1 VPTRWLLT
9 ITEEP
14 PQRDLLVVA
23 LPSNRRV
30 QPGGAATRRRDDICV
45 SEKTSRLHA
54 RSRSRA
60 PAADGRK
67 LGAKQSLPRPRCSFA
82 RMSGVEGKRE
92 EKYGATRGLG
102 KKGESAISSRTA
114 NLCSLGCIFVLP
126 IQRGSSS
133 LFDLGPAS
141 RKRPRSFLGHVDW
154 AFPPT
159 RHSATAT
166 DWDATAQRSRTVNSH
181 SLHCVH
187 ICLGQPERTTNCWMG
202 TKTGSGG

>member
-1 VPTRWLLT
+1 MQFCKGERGGGG
-9 ITEEP
+9 E
-14 PQRDLLVVA
+14 
-23 LPSNRRV
+23 RR
-30 QPGGAATRRRDDICV
+30 
-45 SEKTSRLHA
+45 
-54 RSRSRA
+54 
-60 PAADGRK
+60 
-67 LGAKQSLPRPRCSFA
+67 
-82 RMSGVEGKRE
+82 
-92 EKYGATRGLG
+92 KYGATRGLG

-159 RHSATAT
+159 RCSATAT

-187 ICLGQPERTTNCWMG
+187 VCLGQPECTINCRMG
-202 TKTGSGG
+202 TKTGSGLYLGRFPSEKQPEGDLVGSRVKMPYQCRGERQRPAVDIETGMTMTQGRQILARDAEPECLECF